1 MIGRILRAVDFERV
15 LGTPT
20 RARSA
25 HFAVHYLPGVPSRP
39 AAPRRKAAA
48 ADLSTGAETA
58 QPLAVE
64 ESVAPVPEAPLDACA
79 DARAGVGAVAR
90 IDAFV
95 GEPADAGI
103 WVGTVVPKRHARRA
117 VTRNLIKRQIHRA
130 VMAQAEAA
138 SAAGLP
144 AGLWVVR
151 LRTAFD
157 RKVFSS
163 ASSDALRLAAAEEL
177 GTVMAH
183 AARRA
188 RG

>member
-1 MIGRILRAVDFERV
+1 VIGRILRAVDFERV

-48 ADLSTGAETA
+48 ADLSTGSETA

-64 ESVAPVPEAPLDACA
+64 ESVAPATEASLDACA
-79 DARAGVGAVAR
+79 DARAGDV
-90 IDAFV
+90 V
-95 GEPADAGI
+95 GELADAGI

-117 VTRNLIKRQIHRA
+117 VTRNLLKRQIHRA

-138 SAAGLP
+138 SASGLP

-151 LRTAFD
+151 LRTPFD
-157 RKVFSS
+157 RKAFSS